1 MSSKVQ
7 VVKTDGPA
15 VLVVNGNE
23 VPRDHTVK
31 LETGF
36 VADWL
41 VEAIKVGY
49 EQGFSAGLTA
59 APATREELLLARWT
73 GALEGVV
80 SKASAAS
87 TLPASIRIE
96 SMPERVTQHRIERNK
111 QGQIVGN
118 TAVEADA

>member
-87 TLPASIRIE
+87 RVSSPKHRPPRPCRPRSAS
-96 SMPERVTQHRIERNK
+96 SPCQN
-111 QGQIVGN
+111 
-118 TAVEADA
+118 A